1 MLLFTLLILYEL
13 RMLSQHCCPLTAFE
27 HSISMEANMS
37 STGPSVSSWG
47 VKLSTLMATDNISYF
62 FAVNYSGLYS
72 ERTPVKK
79 DVNRGSDVFKNV
91 TSTYSFLTSV
101 ETPLKNYF
109 VVFSS
114 SEKVCWPLAV
124 WWIFPAGSH
133 VLLPLPTPS
142 KTIHGRIN
150 RFIWRQ
156 VISLQRYF
164 S

>member
-1 MLLFTLLILYEL
+1 
-13 RMLSQHCCPLTAFE
+13 
-27 HSISMEANMS
+27 MS

-62 FAVNYSGLYS
+62 FAVNYSGLCS

-124 WWIFPAGSH
+124 
-133 VLLPLPTPS
+133 
-142 KTIHGRIN
+142 
-150 RFIWRQ
+150 
-156 VISLQRYF
+156 
-164 S
+164 